1 MDIRR
6 LIMVKETSANKVI
19 MMIIRGTICLSTIAV
34 SCMDLIMYNKLNV
47 VYILGNLAV
56 LYFIS
61 D

>member
-1 MDIRR
+1 
-6 LIMVKETSANKVI
+6 MVKETSANKVI

-34 SCMDLIMYNKLNV
+34 SCMDLMMYNKLNV
-47 VYILGNLAV
+47 AYILGNLAV